1 MDKFEI
7 IKSKIVTKETLK
19 NLLNI
24 WKFKDNKIV
33 FTNGCF
39 DLIHRGHI
47 EYLAKAANLG
57 DILIIGVNT
66 DKSTKKLKGNK
77 RPLQD
82 EYSRALILSS
92 LHFVNN
98 VILFDDDTP
107 YELIK
112 FIQPDI
118 LVKGSN
124 YKAEE
129 IVGSDIVKAK
139 GGEIITIDFI
149 EGFSTTNIIK
159 DIVSQID

>member
-7 IKSKIVTKETLK
+7 IKSKIVTKKTLK

-82 EYSRALILSS
+82 EYSRSLILSS

-129 IVGSDIVKAK
+129 IVGNDIVKAK

-149 EGFSTTNIIK
+149 EGFSTTNIINK
-159 DIVSQID
+159 LC